1 MAIDQLISHEEV
13 LAKDLRDPEFRAEWE
28 RTALARWLAV
38 EVAHYRAENELSQR
52 QLAEIL
58 GVHQSDVARME
69 SGEHVP
75 SLERLVRVAQGLDI
89 ELMIDIR
96 PQKREAR
103 LPKKRALEG
112 ESFTLGGCEVVLA
125 TA

>member
-1 MAIDQLISHEEV
+1 MAIDQLISHDEV

-38 EVAHYRAENELSQR
+38 EVAHYRADNELSQR
-52 QLAEIL
+52 QLAQRL

-96 PQKREAR
+96 PQKREAQ